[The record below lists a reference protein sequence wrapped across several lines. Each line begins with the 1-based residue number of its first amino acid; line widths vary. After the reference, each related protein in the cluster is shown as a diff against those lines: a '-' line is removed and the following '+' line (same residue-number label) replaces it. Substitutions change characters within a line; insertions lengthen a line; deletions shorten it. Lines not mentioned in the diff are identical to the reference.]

1 MISVTEGRWGSGA
14 LSHPVCLRRAVLLI
28 VMSLVTDATAAQS
41 V

>member
-1 MISVTEGRWGSGA
+1 MISVTVGRWNSSA

-28 VMSLVTDATAAQS
+28 VMSLVTDAISPQL

>member
-1 MISVTEGRWGSGA
+1 MICVTEGRWGSGA
-14 LSHPVCLRRAVLLI
+14 SRHPVCLRRAVLLI